1 MAYPVIKGA
10 RYLLVHVPNMLINN
24 GTTHICRKKENP
36 DSSYLKNIYKHI

>member
-24 GTTHICRKKENP
+24 GTMDCRKKEK
-36 DSSYLKNIYKHI
+36 SRLFIS